1 MSETPNADATSADQP
16 QFRVER
22 IYVKDVSFEA
32 PHSPGLFLEKWQP
45 DVHLDIQMKSQA
57 LQQGTHEV
65 ELSLTLE
72 VKKDEQ
78 AVIMVEIKQAGI
90 FTVEGFPEAQ
100 AKPII
105 GVHCPTIL
113 YPYAQQLCA
122 QLVQQ
127 GGYPPLYLAPIN
139 FEAMYQQQQQADA
152 DAAAATDEA

>member
-1 MSETPNADATSADQP
+1 MSDDANKNAEQQP

-32 PHSPGLFLEKWQP
+32 PHSPALFVEKWQP
-45 DVHLDIQMKSQA
+45 DVHLDIQMDHNA
-57 LQQGTHEV
+57 LDEATQEV
-65 ELSLTLE
+65 VLHLTLT
-72 VKKDEQ
+72 VKKDDQ
-78 AVIMVEIKQAGI
+78 AVIMVEVKQAGI
-90 FTVEGFPEAQ
+90 FTVENFPAAQ

-127 GGYPPLYLAPIN
+127 GGYPPLYLSPIN
-139 FEAMYQQQQQADA
+139 FEAMYQQKQQADA
-152 DAAAATDEA
+152 DAASTTDAA